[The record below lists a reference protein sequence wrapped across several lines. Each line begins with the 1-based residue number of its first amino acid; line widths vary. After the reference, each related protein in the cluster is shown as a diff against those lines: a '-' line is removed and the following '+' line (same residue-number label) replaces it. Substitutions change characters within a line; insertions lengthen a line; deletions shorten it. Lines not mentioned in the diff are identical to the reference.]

1 MKHRLLKL
9 TPEALLRAIQGK
21 SAQLN
26 LPADLELIDIKYDA
40 FNGQV
45 TAVVRSESFEDVAE
59 SQTIPEIALTP
70 PTQIQSPSLAP
81 APTPTPTAAPKTPAQ
96 TQPAPAAPKRTMI
109 QTLTS
114 STQHTTTSSS
124 GVKTLGPKPESD
136 LDTGG
141 LEDEFTKEQRKV
153 LRFASDG
160 DYVIIKPLHFLK
172 NEWEDIND
180 TVKSIGGKW
189 TKGDIID
196 YWIVPKNPKKETN
209 E

>member
-1 MKHRLLKL
+1 MKHRILKL
-9 TPEALLRAIQGK
+9 TPEELIRAVQGK
-21 SAQLN
+21 PAQLN
-26 LPADLELIDIKYDA
+26 LPADLELVDIKYDA
-40 FNGQV
+40 FNKQV
-45 TAVVRSESFEDVAE
+45 TAVVRSDSFEDVAE
-59 SQTIPEIALTP
+59 NQPIPELILNDTAQP
-70 PTQIQSPSLAP
+70 AAP
-81 APTPTPTAAPKTPAQ
+81 ASESTPAPIVAPKTPTP
-96 TQPAPAAPKRTMI
+96 TQPAPAAPKRTII

-141 LEDEFTKEQRKV
+141 LEGEFTKEQRKV

-196 YWIVPKNPKKETN
+196 YWIVPKNPKKE

>member
-1 MKHRLLKL
+1 MKHRILKL
-9 TPEALLRAIQGK
+9 PPEALLRAIQGK
-21 SAQLN
+21 PDPLN
-26 LPADLELIDIKYDA
+26 LPQDLELIDIKYDA
-40 FNGQV
+40 FNKQI
-45 TAVVRSESFEDVAE
+45 TAVVRSDSFEDVAE
-59 SQTIPEIALTP
+59 NQPIPELDLNTP
-70 PTQIQSPSLAP
+70 IQSPVPEPASKPMPVVAP
-81 APTPTPTAAPKTPAQ
+81 KTPTPT
-96 TQPAPAAPKRTMI
+96 QPTPAAPKRTII

-141 LEDEFTKEQRKV
+141 LEGEFTKEQRKV

-196 YWIVPKNPKKETN
+196 YWIVPKNPKKE

>member
-1 MKHRLLKL
+1 MKQKILKI
-9 TPEALLRAIQGK
+9 TPEALIRALQGK
-21 SAQLN
+21 TAQLN
-26 LPADLELIDIKYDA
+26 LPTDLEIVDIKYDA
-40 FNGQV
+40 FNKQV
-45 TAVVRSESFEDVAE
+45 TAVVRSDSFDDVAE
-59 SQTIPEIALTP
+59 NQPIPELSETP
-70 PTQIQSPSLAP
+70 STQTRPPAP
-81 APTPTPTAAPKTPAQ
+81 APAPAATPTAAPKPPVQPSPASPQ
-96 TQPAPAAPKRTMI
+96 RTII
-109 QTLTS
+109 QSLTA

-124 GVKTLGPKPESD
+124 GVKTLGPKPDSGQ
-136 LDTGG
+136 DTGG
-141 LEDEFTKEQRKV
+141 IEGEFTKDQRKV

-196 YWIVPKNPKKETN
+196 YWIVPKNPKKAED